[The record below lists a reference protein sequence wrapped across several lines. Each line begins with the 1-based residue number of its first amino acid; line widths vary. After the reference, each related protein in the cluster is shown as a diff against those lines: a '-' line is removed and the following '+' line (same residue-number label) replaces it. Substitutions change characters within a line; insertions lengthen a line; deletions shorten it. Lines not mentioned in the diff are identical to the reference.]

1 MTEPLKIKWKT
12 NKQNIT
18 PSEQFQNLKKK
29 NVEKKMKNRHPNLH
43 IYITVHFLAL
53 VHTLFISCLGI
64 FCPWNTPIYLVF
76 LITLYKILC
85 LLPMLINS
93 LLFSNVKLN

>member
-29 NVEKKMKNRHPNLH
+29 KM
-43 IYITVHFLAL
+43 
-53 VHTLFISCLGI
+53 
-64 FCPWNTPIYLVF
+64 
-76 LITLYKILC
+76 
-85 LLPMLINS
+85 
-93 LLFSNVKLN
+93 

>member
-29 NVEKKMKNRHPNLH
+29 NVGKKNEK
-43 IYITVHFLAL
+43 
-53 VHTLFISCLGI
+53 S
-64 FCPWNTPIYLVF
+64 TP
-76 LITLYKILC
+76 
-85 LLPMLINS
+85 
-93 LLFSNVKLN
+93 